1 MFKQAELTF
10 EYLQSLRVINK
21 LTPAMI
27 NEVDDIIENVIKV
40 TQNTTIMDNI
50 KNTLSDINNILEQVM
65 ILFKDDN
72 IDKQLVIEMVTSL
85 VGLILDMKRDIVKVV
100 ELLEQFPLA
109 NDHKLH
115 IKYQLD
121 YLRNLLKE
129 IVY

>member
-1 MFKQAELTF
+1 MFKQAELSF
-10 EYLQSLRVINK
+10 EYSQSLRVINK

-27 NEVDDIIENVIKV
+27 NEVNDIIENVIQV
-40 TQNTTIMDNI
+40 TQNKTIMDNI
-50 KNTLSDINNILEQVM
+50 KSTLSDINNILEQVM

-85 VGLILDMKRDIVKVV
+85 VGLILDMMRDIVKVV
-100 ELLEQFPLA
+100 EFLERFPLA

-115 IKYQLD
+115 IKYQLG
-121 YLRNLLKE
+121 YLRSLLKE